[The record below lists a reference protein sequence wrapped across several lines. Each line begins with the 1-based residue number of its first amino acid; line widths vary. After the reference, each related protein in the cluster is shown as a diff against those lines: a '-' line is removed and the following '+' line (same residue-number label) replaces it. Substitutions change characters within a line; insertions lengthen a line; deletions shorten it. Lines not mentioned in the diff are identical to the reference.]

1 MHIAP
6 FAHLICSYD
15 IVVGHVHASGIG
27 CLAVNDDYLAMV
39 AWPDMVHPGES
50 YWVELHNIDTVC
62 MKLAEVM
69 LLQRLIVGVVAKPV
83 EHRLDFYTFL
93 TLLLEQFEKEG
104 RYGVVAEIEVLQMDT
119 ALGLTYGLKHIGKLV
134 FT

>member
-1 MHIAP
+1 
-6 FAHLICSYD
+6 
-15 IVVGHVHASGIG
+15 
-27 CLAVNDDYLAMV
+27 
-39 AWPDMVHPGES
+39 MVHPGES